1 MNRYQRE
8 LKTHFSFNNDSTRR
22 LRHFIIIINKDIFS
36 FTNPNLIGIQSEF
49 FLIILTKLN

>member
-8 LKTHFSFNNDSTRR
+8 LKTHFSLNNDSTRR